1 MRVGEQLEQAVDEA
15 LRAGYARLRGM
26 HGYGSQVHQAHATDA
41 THPTHPTHR
50 IEGAGRAE
58 WAFTSK
64 CTGESWQRIKIPGP
78 WSGCC
83 FQPRK
88 NWTEPSPTDVL
99 PHW

>member
-26 HGYGSQVHQAHATDA
+26 DGYGSQAHQAHATDA
-41 THPTHPTHR
+41 THR
-50 IEGAGRAE
+50 MEGAGGLRGLS
-58 WAFTSK
+58 TSK

-88 NWTEPSPTDVL
+88 NWVAESNQVKQ
-99 PHW
+99 

>member
-1 MRVGEQLEQAVDEA
+1 MRAGEQLEQAVDEA

-26 HGYGSQVHQAHATDA
+26 HGYGSQA
-41 THPTHPTHR
+41 HPTHR

-64 CTGESWQRIKIPGP
+64 CTGESWKGIKIPGP

-88 NWTEPSPTDVL
+88 NWTESSPADVPPL
-99 PHW
+99 GS